1 MKICFILWLHWVLLQ
16 VQYDRCI
23 ISLESLKVMFNLG
36 MPGPSQWIILKFHLH
51 NACPM
56 TKYGHGPAMPLTDL
70 IKPYLYT
77 CLLLLTQAF
86 KNKYQGS
93 FWYHLSQ
100 RSWQISLDPLSP
112 RVVVLVLL
120 MHHSPW
126 LWKRQTQKTTQW
138 LWAQKLSSRVCLVIL
153 LMLQKSCDKTTWD
166 VQKPLENHGINGQPQ
181 QVSWI
186 SEPSTVVT
194 KFNQTSFVHWG
205 GTLMFD
211 TQNLCTRLV
220 SPDFIG

>member
-126 LWKRQTQKTTQW
+126 LWKRQNTENDPV
-138 LWAQKLSSRVCLVIL
+138 ALSPKAFESSLFGHTVDVAEIL
-153 LMLQKSCDKTTWD
+153 
-166 VQKPLENHGINGQPQ
+166 
-181 QVSWI
+181 
-186 SEPSTVVT
+186 
-194 KFNQTSFVHWG
+194 
-205 GTLMFD
+205 
-211 TQNLCTRLV
+211 R
-220 SPDFIG
+220 

>member
-1 MKICFILWLHWVLLQ
+1 MPHDQ
-16 VQYDRCI
+16 VQ
-23 ISLESLKVMFNLG
+23 
-36 MPGPSQWIILKFHLH
+36 
-51 NACPM
+51 
-56 TKYGHGPAMPLTDL
+56 YGHGPAMPLTDL

-100 RSWQISLDPLSP
+100 RSWWISLDPLSP

-138 LWAQKLSSRVCLVIL
+138 LWAQKLSSWVCLVIL
-153 LMLQKSCDKTTWD
+153 LMLQKSCEKTTWD
-166 VQKPLENHGINGQPQ
+166 VQKPLENNGINGQPQ
-181 QVSWI
+181 QVGWI

-194 KFNQTSFVHWG
+194 KVQSNKFRPLGRHIDVWYPESLYQIGVTQFYGLNPPPCFPEIAPAVLEGESWRWWQQKWG
-205 GTLMFD
+205 PLVYIGDYT
-211 TQNLCTRLV
+211 TQLYGDYNKPL
-220 SPDFIG
+220 

>member
-1 MKICFILWLHWVLLQ
+1 MYTVCICRNYMSIWKYVLWLPWVLLQ
-16 VQYDRCI
+16 VQYERCI
-23 ISLESLKVMFNLG
+23 ISLEVMFNLG
-36 MPGPSQWIILKFHLH
+36 MPGPSQWIILKFRLQ

-100 RSWQISLDPLSP
+100 RSWWISLDPLSP

-138 LWAQKLSSRVCLVIL
+138 LWAQKLSSWVCLVIL
-153 LMLQKSCDKTTWD
+153 LMLQKSCEKTH
-166 VQKPLENHGINGQPQ
+166 LGC
-181 QVSWI
+181 
-186 SEPSTVVT
+186 T
-194 KFNQTSFVHWG
+194 K
-205 GTLMFD
+205 TL
-211 TQNLCTRLV
+211 
-220 SPDFIG
+220 GK